1 MPWKTTCQ
9 KEQRWRFIQEYLRH
23 KTTVNAL
30 SRRWGISRKTAYKWI
45 GRFHERGRFGLA
57 NGLHV
62 AHRVFNRPS
71 ARWLSRIR
79 RWRSRHPH
87 WGAPKLH
94 WALKRRFGRRGLPSE
109 SGISRWLKKW
119 KLTRKRR
126 RLAHKGPV
134 ISRPP
139 LTEARRANEVWTADF
154 KGWFRTGDGTRVEP
168 LTVRDLASRYI
179 LAIDLLGR
187 QNILECRGSFERIFR
202 QYGLPQVIRVD
213 NGSPFGATG
222 ALGVTRLSAWWLKLG
237 IRVEFID
244 PGHPEQNGAHEQL
257 HRVYKQE
264 TLQPPARSLRAQKK
278 RSEQWRQQY
287 NGERPHEG
295 LGMSVPSRHYRK
307 SRRALPLKLRPWRY
321 PSGWE
326 SRLVK
331 GKGMISFRGRARFV
345 GEAFECERLGL
356 KWIRA
361 GVWQVYFGTI
371 LIGEL
376 WDDEG
381 GGIRAVRYR
390 QGYRRK

>member
-1 MPWKTTCQ
+1 MVEPDSTLAQ
-9 KEQRWRFIQEYLRH
+9 SASPLGSAE
-23 KTTVNAL
+23 VAL
-30 SRRWGISRKTAYKWI
+30 GIEAEVW
-45 GRFHERGRFGLA
+45 
-57 NGLHV
+57 
-62 AHRVFNRPS
+62 
-71 ARWLSRIR
+71 
-79 RWRSRHPH
+79 
-87 WGAPKLH
+87 
-94 WALKRRFGRRGLPSE
+94 PSE
-109 SGISRWLKKW
+109 SAISRWLKKW
-119 KLTRKRR
+119 KLTRKRH

-139 LTEARRANEVWTADF
+139 LTVARQANDVWTVDF

-179 LAIDLLGR
+179 LAVDLLER
-187 QNILECRGSFERIFR
+187 QNILECRLSFERIFR
-202 QYGLPQVIRVD
+202 QSGLPQVIRVD

-222 ALGVTRLSAWWLKLG
+222 ALGLTRLSAWWFKLG
-237 IRVEFID
+237 IQVEFID

-264 TLQPPARSLRAQKK
+264 TLQPPARSLRAQRR

-287 NGERPHEG
+287 NVERPHEG
-295 LGMSVPSRHYRK
+295 LGMRVPARHYRK
-307 SRRALPLKLRPWRY
+307 SPRAMPLKLRPWRY

-331 GKGMISFRGRARFV
+331 GKGMISFRGRVRFV
-345 GEAFECERLGL
+345 GEAFEGERVGL

-361 GVWQVYFGTI
+361 GVWQVYFGTA

-381 GGIRAVRYR
+381 GGIRAVWYR
-390 QGYRRK
+390 QGQRRK